1 VIGAASENPRRV
13 MSRQRVPLPTPPA
26 LLLPLSRRAAAS
38 DLVPL
43 SRIASRIIGSQRELL
58 SLGNDH
64 PVSPLP
70 ALLPLEG
77 GAEGMITP
85 FVSG

>member
-1 VIGAASENPRRV
+1 VRRARIRVELCRVSESP
-13 MSRQRVPLPTPPA
+13 SPPTPPPA